1 MFNLKGKQ
9 DGFKLTIPDNFIVDE
24 INEKYTNIIKNQKSY
39 LYKPIDFLNE
49 TIQSVQVLGFS
60 EGTVEQQQTGEGKS
74 IYGDKIRLPQNQ
86 FRHTATDYNYRS
98 EKNPLALVDKTLN
111 VYFRHTLG
119 FVNYFLM
126 FENFFWQYSRDT
138 KYQNLPEQ
146 FTIDIFN
153 QLGEVYSRI
162 VLYDP
167 VIDSMDMLDLNY
179 NQPIAQSQTFL
190 VTFKYS
196 NLDYQF
202 IGIEKEET
210 E

>member
-1 MFNLKGKQ
+1 
-9 DGFKLTIPDNFIVDE
+9 
-24 INEKYTNIIKNQKSY
+24 
-39 LYKPIDFLNE
+39 
-49 TIQSVQVLGFS
+49 
-60 EGTVEQQQTGEGKS
+60 
-74 IYGDKIRLPQNQ
+74 
-86 FRHTATDYNYRS
+86 
-98 EKNPLALVDKTLN
+98 
-111 VYFRHTLG
+111 
-119 FVNYFLM
+119 M